1 MFKSE
6 KDNFA
11 LKINQLEEEL
21 NKKFEFEKSII
32 QEEFDSRIKNY
43 EFTIEDLNLQ
53 KKELE
58 AQVFNDKNNLV
69 VSLRNENSQL
79 SRKLDDLQFAYDEL
93 LDEKN
98 ALKFNLNNLKNDIPS
113 DSLEKNRLNSLVSE
127 KDRLINELEQKLYHL
142 NHQVS
147 KSSYEDS
154 LGYISSQNMRQNN
167 SRSIMAESSDQDS
180 LGSKTNL
187 YNHCLESTEID
198 YLRQIVYSYMMGIDP
213 VVSFKCFNGIN
224 FTNYFSIRQWLKSLW
239 LS

>member
-6 KDNFA
+6 NDNFV
-11 LKINQLEEEL
+11 LKINQLEIEL
-21 NKKFEFEKSII
+21 NKKFEFEKSIL
-32 QEEFDSRIKNY
+32 QEEFSSKIRNY
-43 EFTIEDLNLQ
+43 EFTIEELSLQ

-58 AQVFNDKNNLV
+58 AQTSNDKNNLV
-69 VSLRNENSQL
+69 SSLRNENSQL

-98 ALKFNLNNLKNDIPS
+98 SLKINLNNLKNDIPS
-113 DSLEKNRLNSLVSE
+113 ESFEKNRLNSLISE
-127 KDRLINELEQKLYHL
+127 KDRLISELEQKLNNYV
-142 NHQVS
+142 N

-154 LGYISSQNMRQNN
+154 LGYVSSQNLRQNN

-198 YLRQIVYSYMMGIDP
+198 YLRQIIYSYMMGIDP
-213 VVSFKCFNGIN
+213 VVRFK
-224 FTNYFSIRQWLKSLW
+224 Y
-239 LS
+239 